1 MMRVSTLAAAA
12 VSTAGFAVAS
22 FEDDVKSIIARPSF
36 ENATIGVEV
45 RDLSSDHIV
54 FQNNPYRSLTPAS
67 NQKLVTSA
75 VALQRLGGG
84 FRFNSTVHASNKP
97 ENGVIKG
104 DIWLKGSGDPSL
116 TSDRLGDLAAEIA
129 DGGVKKIEGEVYG
142 DGSVF
147 DKQFLGS
154 GWAWDDEPYYYSAQ
168 VDGLNCDLNVV
179 NVTVTPGKEEGDAAS
194 VKINGQDAMGDEY
207 VKVESSVVTG
217 GEEDVSLGR
226 LRGQNVITVTGSIP
240 RNAQPL
246 ADQVTIENP
255 SAYTAYR
262 FALALK
268 NAGIEVSTKA
278 TTSESVPD
286 DAHKLATSTSRPLT
300 ELLKLFMKPS
310 DNMYGEAL
318 LKTVGYVE
326 NPGEA
331 GSSSLGVGVSQ
342 SFYEDAGIESSGILT
357 VDGSGLSRMDS
368 VTTTFLCD
376 LLTSAYKSFSKEDKS
391 TYLDALP
398 IGGVDGTLASRFVG
412 TPLEGN
418 IRAKTGSLTGVS
430 ALSGYLTAKNGKD
443 YILSILMNQ
452 AFDSAEARGAQD
464 DIALALYN
472 IEG

>member
-1 MMRVSTLAAAA
+1 MRASTLAIAA
-12 VSTAGFAVAS
+12 VSTAKFAVAS
-22 FEDDVKSIIARPSF
+22 FEDDVKNILARPSF

-45 RDLSSDHIV
+45 RDLSSDRVV
-54 FQNNPYRSLTPAS
+54 FQSNPYRSLTPAS

-75 VALQRLGGG
+75 IALQTLGGG
-84 FRFNSTVHASNKP
+84 FRFNTTAHASNTP
-97 ENGVIKG
+97 ENGVIRG

-116 TSDRLGDLAAEIA
+116 TSERLGDLAAEIA
-129 DGGVKKIEGEVYG
+129 DSGVKKIEGEVYG

-147 DKQFLGS
+147 DKQLLGS

-168 VDGLNCDLNVV
+168 VDGLNCDLNIV
-179 NVTVTPGKEEGDAAS
+179 NVTVTPGKEEGDAVS
-194 VKINGQDAMGDEY
+194 IEINGRDATDDEY
-207 VKVESSVVTG
+207 VQVESSVKTG

-226 LRGQNVITVTGSIP
+226 LRGRNVITATGSIP
-240 RNAQPL
+240 PNAQPIT
-246 ADQVTIENP
+246 DQVTIETP
-255 SAYTAYR
+255 SSYTAYR

-268 NAGIEVSTKA
+268 NAGIEVSTKP
-278 TTSESVPD
+278 TTSASVPG
-286 DAHKLATSTSRPLT
+286 DAHRLATSTSQPLK

-318 LKTVGYVE
+318 LKTLGYVE

-342 SFYEDAGIESSGILT
+342 ALYEDAGIGYSGVLT

-376 LLTSAYKSFSKEDKS
+376 LLTYTYNSFSKEDKS

-452 AFDSAEARGAQD
+452 ASDSTEARGAQD

-472 IEG
+472 IE